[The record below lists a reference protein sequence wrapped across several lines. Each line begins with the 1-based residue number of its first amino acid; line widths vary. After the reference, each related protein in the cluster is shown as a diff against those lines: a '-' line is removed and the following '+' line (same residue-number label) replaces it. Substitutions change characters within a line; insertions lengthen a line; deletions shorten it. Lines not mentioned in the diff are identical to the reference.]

1 MCRFVEE
8 QKLVEV
14 YDEVRW
20 DSNAER
26 LLLRMLALGGARVG
40 ALSFLG
46 GAEAREMALSLKNSV
61 HGSLLGL
68 AVCDAVGTAVEFM
81 PPGSFEEVT
90 DMIGGGKFSLQ
101 PGQVSPPISNF
112 AWILEFVGGC
122 M

>member
-1 MCRFVEE
+1 MFT
-8 QKLVEV
+8 
-14 YDEVRW
+14 
-20 DSNAER
+20 
-26 LLLRMLALGGARVG
+26 LGGARVG

-46 GAEAREMALSLKNSV
+46 GAEAREMALSLKDRV